1 MLFVIISL
9 YINLIFNLLSVKNLL
24 LTSFAILLFSCGAPK
39 SFVKTGDGSW
49 TSVPIRSEI
58 EKDRAW
64 DEAVDILARKFEM
77 EMLNR
82 ESKYARTGWV
92 YNWNK
97 KGAYTQKYRVRATI
111 KLSPSGENL
120 DIKSEAQYGGQSG
133 WKSGFDDRLLQTL
146 KSDISGVIGRVAR

>member
-1 MLFVIISL
+1 
-9 YINLIFNLLSVKNLL
+9 
-24 LTSFAILLFSCGAPK
+24 
-39 SFVKTGDGSW
+39 
-49 TSVPIRSEI
+49 
-58 EKDRAW
+58 
-64 DEAVDILARKFEM
+64 M

-111 KLSPSGENL
+111 KLFLSGENL

-133 WKSGFDDRLLQTL
+133 
-146 KSDISGVIGRVAR
+146 

>member
-1 MLFVIISL
+1 MHTTSL
-9 YINLIFNLLSVKNLL
+9 NRNLTHHRECDTI
-24 LTSFAILLFSCGAPK
+24 ILLAKICNF
-39 SFVKTGDGSW
+39 FIT
-49 TSVPIRSEI
+49 
-58 EKDRAW
+58 
-64 DEAVDILARKFEM
+64 
-77 EMLNR
+77 
-82 ESKYARTGWV
+82 TGWV

>member
-1 MLFVIISL
+1 MLIFKLLQVRNYLFALFAISL
-9 YINLIFNLLSVKNLL
+9 L
-24 LTSFAILLFSCGAPK
+24 SCGAPK
-39 SFVKTGDGSW
+39 SFIKTGDGSW
-49 TSVPIRSEI
+49 TSVPIRSDI
-58 EKDRAW
+58 EKERAW

-77 EMLNR
+77 EMLNK

-97 KGAYTQKYRVRATI
+97 KGIYTQKYRVRATI
-111 KLSPSGENL
+111 KLSPSGDNL

-146 KSDISGVIGRVAR
+146 KSDISGVIGRVSR